1 MQVFPLLYTLMSKKT
16 KIAYKALFEYLKLK
30 FPNFNPTQFYYDF
43 EMSIIKSVEEIYSTT
58 RIV

>member
-1 MQVFPLLYTLMSKKT
+1 MSKKT